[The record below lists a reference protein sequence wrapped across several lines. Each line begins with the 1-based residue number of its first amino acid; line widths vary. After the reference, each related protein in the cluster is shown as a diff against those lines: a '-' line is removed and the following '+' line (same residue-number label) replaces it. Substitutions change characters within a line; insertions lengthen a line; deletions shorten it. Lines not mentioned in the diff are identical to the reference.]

1 MVCSRGMLTPP
12 LGVLQAYGVGSGVE
26 FIPPPQGNWYMF
38 ATLAQAQ
45 QVLALAQKNF
55 PTATLALVSGTKT
68 GNAPFM
74 MLPSPNP
81 LGLDVWII
89 QGTVPL
95 TATGEQG
102 TLVMADYA
110 GDVWDRGPLDQASAD
125 PRMNARHQWGLR
137 RNRRREPDLLRRR
150 RWTGRVQVE
159 RKSSIAGG
167 VNGRRQII

>member
-12 LGVLQAYGVGSGVE
+12 LGVLQAYGVGDGIE

-89 QGTVPL
+89 SGTVPL

-110 GDVWDRGPLDQASAD
+110 GDVWDRGPLDQSFGGSPGMLDTNGAYGGIGGENLTYFD
-125 PRMNARHQWGLR
+125 
-137 RNRRREPDLLRRR
+137 
-150 RWTGRVQVE
+150 
-159 RKSSIAGG
+159 AGG
-167 VNGRRQII
+167 GLAEFKWSENPQLPVG